1 MKQNLNLKNIQN
13 NMTEFNSYF
22 NRQIQLWGEDTQQLL
37 QSKKIAIIG
46 CGGLGCSSAIA
57 LGASGIGHIDL
68 VDFDDVSIHNIHRQ
82 IAFKIGDENKAKSI
96 VLQKL
101 LQDRSPYV
109 NVRAFNKSFD
119 NFIQNID
126 TKYDLIIDATDNIE
140 ARILIDDFSKDTK
153 TPWIYG
159 SVEEFHGQVCFF
171 ENSSFNNIFQVTDH
185 TLAGITAP
193 IVMHIASLQATLALR
208 YLAKLEVLKD
218 KLYYLSFNNYGEL
231 ETKKFNLPKKEK

>member
-82 IAFKIGDENKAKSI
+82 IAFTLADENSPKAEVVVEVMKSKNPFVKAKAYCMDFEEF
-96 VLQKL
+96 KL
-101 LQDRSPYV
+101 LGNR
-109 NVRAFNKSFD
+109 
-119 NFIQNID
+119 
-126 TKYDLIIDATDNIE
+126 YDLILDATDNLQTRE
-140 ARILIDDFSKDTK
+140 SIDYYAKQIN

-159 SVEEFHGQVCFF
+159 SVEAFNGQVCFF
-171 ENSSFNNIFQVTDH
+171 EKAKFEDFFK
-185 TLAGITAP
+185 ITSRF
-193 IVMHIASLQATLALR
+193 H
-208 YLAKLEVLKD
+208 
-218 KLYYLSFNNYGEL
+218 
-231 ETKKFNLPKKEK
+231 